1 MIITFAIS
9 RLSREMKRA
18 MKDEPRPFP
27 NYILSSL
34 KITWDLLFERS
45 MVQIKKRSS
54 LFESLVVNNPQ
65 LKVYKHVSPLQST
78 WSGFVPKSLSGIYGC
93 ASCTSGWLRKSHQEA
108 ETKYGRGE
116 VYVKESMY
124 MYKQMYKGKRKSQ
137 PEAEQ
142 EALKA

>member
-18 MKDEPRPFP
+18 MKDEPCPFP

-65 LKVYKHVSPLQST
+65 LKVYKQVSPL
-78 WSGFVPKSLSGIYGC
+78 
-93 ASCTSGWLRKSHQEA
+93 
-108 ETKYGRGE
+108 
-116 VYVKESMY
+116 
-124 MYKQMYKGKRKSQ
+124 
-137 PEAEQ
+137 
-142 EALKA
+142 

>member
-1 MIITFAIS
+1 M
-9 RLSREMKRA
+9 
-18 MKDEPRPFP
+18 
-27 NYILSSL
+27 
-34 KITWDLLFERS
+34 
-45 MVQIKKRSS
+45 
-54 LFESLVVNNPQ
+54 
-65 LKVYKHVSPLQST
+65 
-78 WSGFVPKSLSGIYGC
+78 PKSLSGIYGF

-142 EALKA
+142 EALKAWRLARQQRQAYPPTFAHHVWHRHSSDKKAVSQTSQEFYDCFINNYEG